1 MRRERVEEAAVT
13 EDVEK
18 VKAEV
23 DVVAVKTRIGNRSAY
38 GET

>member
-1 MRRERVEEAAVT
+1 
-13 EDVEK
+13 VEK